1 MILKNDY
8 DKLLTGFIDALLRAD
23 LKFLENNGLQG
34 HFPYL
39 GPNGLADR
47 NTSGMMSHE
56 KKLTPP
62 FYNPNKGYVSGIFM
76 QEYTNKEYAEI
87 ENHKLIPIKQISIF
101 EKLCVKEFQCNT
113 CGSFASLAQLIIFN
127 VTWGRFLA
135 YDGIIREIFGQ
146 INLTINN
153 LVNPIYSDSTISC
166 EEGHFSL
173 GYASIGYAFAPVDD
187 Y

>member
-1 MILKNDY
+1 
-8 DKLLTGFIDALLRAD
+8 
-23 LKFLENNGLQG
+23 
-34 HFPYL
+34 
-39 GPNGLADR
+39 
-47 NTSGMMSHE
+47 
-56 KKLTPP
+56 
-62 FYNPNKGYVSGIFM
+62 
-76 QEYTNKEYAEI
+76 
-87 ENHKLIPIKQISIF
+87 KQISIF

-153 LVNPIYSDSTISC
+153 SKTSSGSTISC